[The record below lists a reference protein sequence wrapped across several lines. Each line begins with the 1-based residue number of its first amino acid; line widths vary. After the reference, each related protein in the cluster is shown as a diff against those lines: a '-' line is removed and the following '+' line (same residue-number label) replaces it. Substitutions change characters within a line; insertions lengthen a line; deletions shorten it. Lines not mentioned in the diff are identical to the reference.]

1 MRYKNVRLASFG
13 YELAP
18 NVVTSADLE
27 ERLTPLYDRLRL
39 PKGRLELMTG
49 IRERRFWNKGER
61 PSSAAVRAGE
71 KALRAS
77 GLDKEVVKG
86 LCHGAVCRDF
96 LEPATASVEHHRL
109 GLPADAMIFD
119 VSNACLGLLDGMILL
134 ANMIEL
140 GQIPAG
146 IALAGEMGESLVEA
160 TIRHLNDD
168 QTLTRQSVKAHFAS
182 LTIGSGAAAVVLAHK
197 DLCPDG
203 HKLLGGAVR
212 CRSEHSALCASDQD
226 TGFGAT
232 AAPLMS
238 TDSEEL
244 LHAGC
249 SLAAETWG
257 PFLGE
262 MGWAADMI
270 DASFTHQV
278 GAAHRKL
285 MYRSIGLP
293 EEKDFETVSFLGNV
307 GSVSAP
313 ITLAL
318 GAERGHVKPGDK
330 VAVLGI
336 GSGLNCMMLGIEW
349 GGR

>member
-1 MRYKNVRLASFG
+1 MKYQNVRLASFG

-18 NVVTSADLE
+18 NVVTSAELE

-39 PKGRLELMTG
+39 PHGRLELMTG
-49 IRERRFWNKGER
+49 IKERRFWDKGER

-71 KALRAS
+71 KAIKAS
-77 GLDKEVVKG
+77 GLDKAIIKG
-86 LCHGAVCRDF
+86 LCHTAVCRDF

-109 GLPADAMIFD
+109 GLPADAVIFD
-119 VSNACLGLLDGMILL
+119 VSNACLGLLDGMVLL

-146 IALAGEMGESLVEA
+146 ICLAGEMGESLVEA
-160 TIRHLNDD
+160 TVAYLNGDE
-168 QTLTRQSVKAHFAS
+168 TLTRQTVKSHFAS
-182 LTIGSGAAAVVLAHK
+182 LTIGSGAVAVVLAHK
-197 DLCPDG
+197 DLAPDG
-203 HKLLGGAVR
+203 HTLLGATVR

-226 TGFGAT
+226 TGFGET

-257 PFLGE
+257 PFLDE
-262 MGWAADMI
+262 MGWSAEMI

-285 MYRSIGLP
+285 MYQSIGLS

-313 ITLAL
+313 ITMAI
-318 GAERGHVKPGDK
+318 GAEKGHVKPGDK

-336 GSGLNCMMLGIEW
+336 GSGLNCMMLGFEW
-349 GGR
+349 GRR

>member
-1 MRYKNVRLASFG
+1 MKYQNVRLASFG

-18 NVVTSADLE
+18 NIVTSAALE
-27 ERLTPLYDRLRL
+27 ERLNPLYERLKL
-39 PKGRLELMTG
+39 PHGRLELMTG
-49 IRERRFWNKGER
+49 IKERRFWNKGER
-61 PSSAAVRAGE
+61 PSSVAVRAGE
-71 KALRAS
+71 RAISAS
-77 GLDKEVVKG
+77 GIDRAALKG
-86 LCHGAVCRDF
+86 LCHTAVCRDF
-96 LEPATASVEHHRL
+96 LEPATASVEHYRL
-109 GLPADAMIFD
+109 GLPADAVIFD

-160 TIRHLNDD
+160 TVAYLNGDE
-168 QTLTRQSVKAHFAS
+168 TLTRQSVKSHFAS
-182 LTIGSGAAAVVLAHK
+182 LTIGSGAVAVVLAHK

-203 HKLLGGAVR
+203 HKLVGGAVR

-226 TGFGAT
+226 TGFGET

-249 SLAAETWG
+249 SLAAETWEH
-257 PFLGE
+257 FLNE
-262 MGWAADMI
+262 LDWTPEMI

-278 GAAHRKL
+278 GAAHRRL
-285 MYRSIGLP
+285 MYESIGLP

-313 ITLAL
+313 MTMAL
-318 GAERGHVKPGDK
+318 GAEAGHVKAGDT

-336 GSGLNCMMLGIEW
+336 GSGLNCMMLGFEW
-349 GGR
+349 GRR